1 MVQLVSLVWG
11 ILAIIGMV
19 VGFMPCL
26 GALNWLVIPF
36 AVVGLVVSA
45 IAMRRSEGAGKGK
58 AGSKAGLVCCGAA
71 ALLGFVRLGF
81 GGGIF

>member
-45 IAMRRSEGAGKGK
+45 TAMRRSEGAGKG
-58 AGSKAGLVCCGAA
+58 ASKAGLVCCGAA
-71 ALLGFVRLGF
+71 AVVGFVRLGF
-81 GGGIF
+81 GGGFF

>member
-26 GALNWLVIPF
+26 GALNWLVVPF

-45 IAMRRSEGAGKGK
+45 IAMRRSEGAGKG
-58 AGSKAGLVCCGAA
+58 GSKAGLVCCGAA
-71 ALLGFVRLGF
+71 ALVGFVRLGF